1 VSLPRWP
8 LHPQPGPLESLSSW
22 LERTARAYPVR
33 VSDLK
38 ASLGRD
44 PAGLPVDVDLDPP
57 AWMLAALAERT
68 GADLSQLRAM
78 TLAGWQPWLFD
89 VFPMDKSGAQHTFD
103 TYVRANSVLLAS
115 GEAGAHD
122 VSRWRPW
129 GGPWIP
135 RYWLLRACPACAADP
150 GRGRALL
157 WRIPLTA
164 GCADHGCRLED
175 APGTGALTGAGDL
188 PPPVPLSEPL
198 AALDRYTHEAVA
210 TGMVALHGRT
220 VRAGVWFRLLR
231 SLLDEVSIADSHLT
245 PRSRADL
252 DHVWRETGRPRR
264 GGLTVWRPY
273 EQMDWPMQEAMLHAA
288 AVALRLTADSLITP
302 RGVLG
307 SAVRPA
313 PRAHVYDGDQ
323 PHRGQPRRDA
333 WEELVEQVTAAVDR
347 ARTDPGTARHLL
359 AMLTT
364 GCRTLGSFEEQRSYL
379 FGIGIPAA
387 FLPSARELGR
397 ADLA

>member
-8 LHPQPGPLESLSSW
+8 LHPHPQPLESLSSW

-33 VSDLK
+33 VGDLK

-44 PAGLPVDVDLDPP
+44 PAGLPQDVDRDPP

-68 GADLSQLRAM
+68 GADPAQLRAM

-89 VFPMDKSGAQHTFD
+89 AYPMDKFGAQHTFD
-103 TYVRANSVLLAS
+103 TYVRANSVLLAP

-122 VSRWRPW
+122 VSRWKRW
-129 GGPWIP
+129 NGPWLP
-135 RYWLLRACPACAADP
+135 QYFLLRACPACAADP

-175 APGTGALTGAGDL
+175 APQAGDL
-188 PPPVPLSEPL
+188 PAPVPVSEPL

-210 TGMVALHGRT
+210 TGTVALRGRT
-220 VRAGVWFRLLR
+220 VHAGVWFRLLR
-231 SLLDEVSIADSHLT
+231 SLLDEVSLADHNLAPGSK
-245 PRSRADL
+245 ADL
-252 DHVWRETGRPRR
+252 DHIWRETGRPRR
-264 GGLTVWRPY
+264 GGLAVWRPY
-273 EQMDWPMQEAMLHAA
+273 EQMDWPAQEAMLHAA
-288 AVALRLTADSLITP
+288 SVALQLAADSLIDP

-313 PRAHVYDGDQ
+313 RRFHVYDGDQ
-323 PHRGQPRRDA
+323 PRRDRHPPRDA
-333 WEELVEQVTAAVDR
+333 WEELVEQLNAAIDR
-347 ARTDPGTARHLL
+347 ARTDPGTARSIL
-359 AMLTT
+359 AMLTIA
-364 GCRTLGSFEEQRSYL
+364 CRNLDSFEEQRSYL

-387 FLPSARELGR
+387 FLPTAREFGR
-397 ADLA
+397 GDLT